1 MKPNILV
8 VGDLILDHYIW
19 GNCER
24 ISPEAPVQVIDVK
37 RESLNLG
44 GACNVANNLISLE
57 SNVWI
62 CGMVGCDEA
71 GNTLKQELK
80 NRGIKIEGI
89 FSNPLRPTTQK
100 SRLIAAHQQVV
111 RIDREDKSPICQ
123 EGEKFIL
130 DFVEHT
136 LVESK
141 LQCLVLSDYQKGVLS
156 ESLTQ
161 SLIALA
167 KAHNLKILI
176 DPKGKDYTKY
186 KGATLLTP
194 NEKEAIQATG
204 INVCDEDSLQD
215 CIVALQKMCAL
226 EVSLI
231 TLSEDGIAF
240 ATRDSI
246 QEGSVKVE
254 RMPTIAREVFDVTGA
269 GDTVIA
275 SLAYMLALGK
285 PVSQSVYFAN
295 AAAAVVV
302 SKVGSATASKKEIF
316 AYLRRNNLL
325 DSALVNAEFL
335 KIFDEESCL
344 NHLSERMVKIFKR
357 QKLLSYWDKWIKAEE
372 LNEFLESL
380 RQLKEENFKIV
391 FTNGCFDILH
401 LGHIDYLHKARNL
414 GDLLIVGLNSDSSI
428 THLKGTSRPINEEKD
443 RIAMLCAL
451 ECVDFVVVFSEETPR
466 ELIAKIRPHT
476 LVKGADYA
484 NKEVVGRE
492 FSEEVRL
499 IEFIEGKSTSQLIQK
514 IKES

>member
-89 FSNPLRPTTQK
+89 FSNPLRPTTQQ

-136 LVESK
+136 LVKSK

-194 NEKEAIQATG
+194 NKKEAIQATG

-246 QEGSVKVE
+246 QAESVKLE

-285 PVSQSVYFAN
+285 PISQSVYFAN

>member
-194 NEKEAIQATG
+194 NKKEAIQATG

>member
-186 KGATLLTP
+186 KGATP
-194 NEKEAIQATG
+194 
-204 INVCDEDSLQD
+204 
-215 CIVALQKMCAL
+215 
-226 EVSLI
+226 
-231 TLSEDGIAF
+231 
-240 ATRDSI
+240 
-246 QEGSVKVE
+246 
-254 RMPTIAREVFDVTGA
+254 
-269 GDTVIA
+269 
-275 SLAYMLALGK
+275 
-285 PVSQSVYFAN
+285 
-295 AAAAVVV
+295 
-302 SKVGSATASKKEIF
+302 
-316 AYLRRNNLL
+316 
-325 DSALVNAEFL
+325 
-335 KIFDEESCL
+335 
-344 NHLSERMVKIFKR
+344 
-357 QKLLSYWDKWIKAEE
+357 
-372 LNEFLESL
+372 
-380 RQLKEENFKIV
+380 
-391 FTNGCFDILH
+391 
-401 LGHIDYLHKARNL
+401 
-414 GDLLIVGLNSDSSI
+414 
-428 THLKGTSRPINEEKD
+428 
-443 RIAMLCAL
+443 
-451 ECVDFVVVFSEETPR
+451 
-466 ELIAKIRPHT
+466 
-476 LVKGADYA
+476 
-484 NKEVVGRE
+484 
-492 FSEEVRL
+492 
-499 IEFIEGKSTSQLIQK
+499 
-514 IKES
+514 

>member
-37 RESLNLG
+37 KESLSLG

-62 CGMVGCDEA
+62 CGIVGCDEA
-71 GNTLKQELK
+71 GKTLKQELE
-80 NRGIKIEGI
+80 NRGIQTEGI

-136 LVESK
+136 IVESN
-141 LQCLVLSDYQKGVLS
+141 LQCLVLSDYQKGVLNDN
-156 ESLTQ
+156 LTQ

-194 NEKEAIQATG
+194 NKKEAMQATG
-204 INVCDEDSLQD
+204 INICDEDSLQD

-240 ATRDSI
+240 ADSI

-285 PVSQSVYFAN
+285 PISQSVYFAN

-302 SKVGSATASKKEIF
+302 SKVGSATASKQEIL

-325 DSALVNAEFL
+325 DSALANTEFL
-335 KIFDEESCL
+335 QIFGEEISPL
-344 NHLSERMVKIFKR
+344 NSLSRQITKIFKR
-357 QKLLSYWDKWIKAEE
+357 QKLTSYWDKWVKAEE
-372 LNEFLESL
+372 FNRFLESL

-428 THLKGTSRPINEEKD
+428 TQLKGTSRPINEEKD

-466 ELIAKIRPHT
+466 ELIAKIRPHI